1 MRAPLLAAAAGRMN
15 VLHEAMYHPD
25 LHASRTPRE
34 SPMPPSRREFIVG
47 AGALIAA
54 STVPAAAG
62 ALDEAATEKL
72 LAEFAEEMLVD
83 YPESAT
89 GLGID
94 TGTRAGLKAR
104 LSDRSAVGQQAIA
117 SRVADRLR
125 RMKSLDASRLSDAVR
140 IDVDVMRTA
149 LEYAGEGFSF
159 PYGDSAVLDQ
169 NWSYRNAPY
178 VVAQNTGAFLEIPS
192 LLDSQHVVETAAD
205 ADAYL
210 SRLEA
215 YAGQL
220 DGETGRLHSAGA
232 QGVIA
237 PDFLLDKTLA
247 QIKMARGGTIAD
259 WPLVTSLAKR
269 TQGMPGNHAAKAA
282 RLATVT
288 IAPALDRQIAELE
301 AHRRRATSDA
311 GVWKLPRGDEYYA
324 WTLRA
329 GTTTPMTPEQIHD
342 KGKEELG
349 ALQAEMESILKS
361 QGMSKGSV
369 GERMIALGQQRR
381 FQFSDDDAGRARVL
395 AFIEQRVSDIR
406 TRLPRAF
413 ATLVPGNMEVK
424 RMAPEVE
431 PGAPGAY
438 GGAGTIDGKVPGKFW
453 INLGT
458 MSSLTTFGLPTLT
471 YHESIPGHIWQGEYT
486 FKLPLFRSLLSFNAY
501 SEGWALYAEQL
512 AGELGVYDD
521 DPVGRLGYLQSIAFR
536 ACRLVVDTGLHAKRW
551 TRRQAIEWF
560 VTTNGSSVE
569 EVTSEVDR
577 YCAWP
582 GQACGYKVGHS
593 EINRLRVKAQNSL
606 GARFDLRQFNDVVV
620 KGGGV
625 PMVVLARS
633 VDAFISRERR

>member
-1 MRAPLLAAAAGRMN
+1 M
-15 VLHEAMYHPD
+15 
-25 LHASRTPRE
+25 TT
-34 SPMPPSRREFIVG
+34 SRRDFIVG
-47 AGALIAA
+47 TGAAIAVA
-54 STVPAAAG
+54 NLPVHAAG
-62 ALDEAATEKL
+62 NDDAAVEKL
-72 LAEFAEEMLVD
+72 LAEFTEELLVD

-94 TGTRAGLKAR
+94 TGGRASLKAK
-104 LSDRSAVGQQAIA
+104 LSDRSAAAQQAIA
-117 SRVADRLR
+117 RRVAKRLE
-125 RMKSLDASRLSDAVR
+125 RMKSIDVSRLGDAAR

-149 LEYAGEGFSF
+149 HEYASEGFAF
-159 PYGDSAVLDQ
+159 PYGDSAVLDT

-192 LLDSQHVVETAAD
+192 LLDTQHTVDTRAD

-220 DGETGRLHSAGA
+220 DGETGRLHAAAA

-237 PDFLLDKTLA
+237 PDFLLDKTLS
-247 QIKMARGGTIAD
+247 QIKMARSGKIAD
-259 WPLVTSLAKR
+259 WSLVTSLAKR
-269 TQGMPGNHAAKAA
+269 TKEMPVDYAAKAA
-282 RLATVT
+282 KIAADR
-288 IAPALDRQIAELE
+288 IAPALDRQIVELE

-324 WTLRA
+324 WALRA
-329 GTTTPMTPEQIHD
+329 GTTTRMTPEQIHD
-342 KGKEELG
+342 RGKEEL
-349 ALQAEMESILKS
+349 ASLQAEMDAILKT
-361 QGMSKGSV
+361 QGLTQGSV
-369 GERMIALGQQRR
+369 GERMTALGKEQR
-381 FQFSDDDAGRARVL
+381 FHFPDDDSGRARVL

-406 TRLPRAF
+406 SRLPRAF

-438 GGAGTIDGKVPGKFW
+438 GGPGTIDGKVPGKFW

-458 MSSLTTFGLPTLT
+458 MSNLTTYSLPTLT
-471 YHESIPGHIWQGEYT
+471 YHESIPGHVWQGEYT
-486 FKLPLFRSLLSFNAY
+486 FKLPLFRSLLAFNAY

-551 TRRQAIEWF
+551 TREQAIQWF
-560 VTTNGSSVE
+560 VSTNGSSVE

-593 EINRLRVKAQNSL
+593 EINRLRAKAQRAL
-606 GARFDLRQFNDVVV
+606 GAKFDFRQFNDVIV

-625 PMVVLARS
+625 PMVVLART
-633 VDAFISRERR
+633 VDAFIAHQS